1 MAGRRALA
9 PSVFTFAL
17 VAASALLLVVLER
30 QWLSRATKEGAPSPV
45 ERPGELGG
53 PEGDVGPEA
62 DALAEVAW
70 RARNA
75 SIAAGCARDALPR
88 SLSSLPPG
96 ARSLLLRHVLVND
109 EYRFLYC
116 YVPKVACSNW
126 KRVIKVLSGAMDSLN
141 QAGKMDHKR
150 DLLFLSDFTAEEID
164 YRLKHYFKFMFV
176 RDPLERLLSAY
187 RNKLGETVEYQRRI
201 GSQILRKYRP
211 NWQGGPADDVT
222 FTEFANFI
230 VDTLETSDP
239 WRVDEHWAP
248 ATSLCQPCIMGYD
261 RVGSYNSLHA
271 DARAVLAMVGAPRG
285 FSFPQ
290 RQSWYRPV
298 TPQLHAYFLST
309 LPQGMLG
316 ELMDR
321 YKLDYLLFGFEM
333 TDGLALATAARE
345 TEEDVVERWN

>member
-75 SIAAGCARDALPR
+75 SIAAGCRRDALPR

-164 YRLKHYFKFMFV
+164 YRLK
-176 RDPLERLLSAY
+176 
-187 RNKLGETVEYQRRI
+187 
-201 GSQILRKYRP
+201 
-211 NWQGGPADDVT
+211 
-222 FTEFANFI
+222 
-230 VDTLETSDP
+230 
-239 WRVDEHWAP
+239 
-248 ATSLCQPCIMGYD
+248 
-261 RVGSYNSLHA
+261 
-271 DARAVLAMVGAPRG
+271 RG
-285 FSFPQ
+285 FSLPTATNWERRWNISAASAHRFFANTARTGRVARPMMSHS
-290 RQSWYRPV
+290 RSLRTSSSTPWRPLTPGEWTSTGHPPPRSASHASWDTTVLAPTTACTQTPV
-298 TPQLHAYFLST
+298 PCW
-309 LPQGMLG
+309 PW
-316 ELMDR
+316 
-321 YKLDYLLFGFEM
+321 
-333 TDGLALATAARE
+333 LALPVAFPSPSGRVGTAPLRRNSMPTSCPHCRRVCWESSWTATSWTTYSLASK
-345 TEEDVVERWN
+345 